1 MYIFVVSLLQLEVV
15 ECTLYFA
22 RYACLLPVISMSI
35 SRVSTERIGL
45 LYLQLN
51 VIFCKCC
58 YYLLRAKMH
67 YTGQIV
73 ALDHIVVK
81 TQNYYSRMEASKS
94 KLYITTEELECTK
107 CFIINLSIILV

>member
-1 MYIFVVSLLQLEVV
+1 MYVFVVRLLQLKVV
-15 ECTLYFA
+15 DCTLYFA

-45 LYLQLN
+45 LYLQSN

-67 YTGQIV
+67 ITGQIV
-73 ALDHIVVK
+73 ALDSVVVK
-81 TQNYYSRMEASKS
+81 TINYYSRMEASLCK
-94 KLYITTEELECTK
+94 
-107 CFIINLSIILV
+107 

>member
-1 MYIFVVSLLQLEVV
+1 MYVVVNRLLKLEGVD
-15 ECTLYFA
+15 CTLYFA

-45 LYLQLN
+45 LNLQSN

-58 YYLLRAKMH
+58 YYLLRAKMNS
-67 YTGQIV
+67 TGQILG
-73 ALDHIVVK
+73 LDHIVVK